1 MNFRLN
7 NYAVFAT
14 LMVVLSLISGPSL
27 QAISTLSG
35 FVRDSN
41 GAPVVGADLDFI
53 DIVTGAK
60 LITPSD
66 NTDINGFYSV
76 TLLNSTFYNVTF
88 APPPGSNL
96 MGRRFNNFDLTVN
109 RSLDI
114 VLSTGKVIQGTI
126 RDSLGNP
133 VGDVDF
139 DGDNFTLGRIFTPD
153 DNSDFFFGRYWA
165 VVPPGTYRLRY
176 DPPPGS
182 FLRGFQINSVDIVND
197 TVINIILQ
205 NGNILSGQVSDI
217 SGNGISGV
225 DIDLRDIDSGEKV
238 FISKNTTDSLGQ
250 YRVVLPSGLFN
261 LRFAPSSGSRF
272 IGVNIDSFAIFS
284 DIMINQTLQQ
294 GVLLTTLVTDSL
306 GAPIVKADIDV
317 KLQSTGAKLFTP
329 NDKTDITGS
338 ATVAIPTGIYTV
350 QVDPPLGSLFDQVI
364 VNNVIIDGDT
374 TMFFV
379 LPELP
384 RVTLSCRVENIAGVG
399 IADIDIDLVRVS
411 TGTKLFLTGNK
422 TDLTGAF
429 VTAAPVGVHNV
440 LISPPAGSRFVAKTI
455 NSVLVNV
462 DTVWSPIVLDSGIQ
476 VTIFVNDV
484 FGAPIDGGD
493 IDMIDELT
501 FSKAFTPHDNINS
514 QGVAMVTVSAGRYT
528 VTAAPLAGSSFREAS
543 IVGVNISAD
552 TTLTI
557 VLPLVRSPEAGQNF
571 VLEQN
576 YPNPFNSSSIIRY
589 TLLSASNVSVTI
601 YNILGQEVTVLL
613 DGFQAAGQDIEL
625 MWNGADQRG
634 NHVAA
639 GVYFYRLR
647 TPTGSQTKKMTIV
660 R

>member
-7 NYAVFAT
+7 SYGVFVT
-14 LMVVLSLISGPSL
+14 LMIVFSLISGSSV

-53 DIVTGAK
+53 DVVTGVK

-96 MGRRFNNFDLTVN
+96 MGRRFDNFDLTIS

-139 DGDNFTLGRIFTPD
+139 DGDNSLLGRIFTPD
-153 DNSDFFFGRYWA
+153 DNSDLFSGRYWV

-176 DPPPGS
+176 DPPPGG
-182 FLRGFQINSVDIVND
+182 FLRGFQIDSLDIVND
-197 TVINIILQ
+197 TVIDIILQ
-205 NGNILSGQVSDI
+205 DGNILSGQVSDI
-217 SGNGISGV
+217 SGNGISGL
-225 DIDLRDIDSGEKV
+225 DIDLRDMVSGAKV
-238 FISKNTTDSLGQ
+238 FVSKNTTDSLGL

-261 LRFAPSSGSRF
+261 LRFSPSSGSRF
-272 IGVNIDSFAIFS
+272 IGVSIDSFTIFS
-284 DIMINQTLQQ
+284 DIVINQTLQQ

-317 KLQSTGAKLFTP
+317 KLKSTGAKLFTP
-329 NDKTDITGS
+329 NDKTNINGN
-338 ATVAIPTGIYTV
+338 ATVAIPIGIYTV
-350 QVDPPLGSLFDQVI
+350 QVDPPIGSLFDQVI
-364 VNNVIIDGDT
+364 VSPVTITNDT
-374 TMFFV
+374 TLSFV

-384 RVTLSCRVENIAGVG
+384 RISLSGRVENIVGVG
-399 IADIDIDLVRVS
+399 IPDIDIDLVRVS
-411 TGTKLFLTGNK
+411 TGSKLFLIGNRTDSTGS
-422 TDLTGAF
+422 F
-429 VTAAPVGVHNV
+429 VTAAPVGVHDV
-440 LISPPAGSRFVAKTI
+440 LISPPAGSRFVAKKI
-455 NSVLVNV
+455 DAVSVNV
-462 DTVWSPIVLDSGIQ
+462 DTVWSPIVLDSGIR
-476 VTIFVNDV
+476 VTVLVNDL

-501 FSKAFTPHDNINS
+501 LSKALTPHDNINS
-514 QGVAMVTVSAGRYT
+514 QGVAGVTVAAGRYT
-528 VTAAPLAGSSFREAS
+528 VTATPLVGSSFREAS

-557 VLPLVRSPEAGQNF
+557 VLPLVRSPESGQNF

-576 YPNPFNSSSIIRY
+576 YPNPFSNSSTIRY
-589 TLLSASNVSVTI
+589 TLLSASDVSVTI
-601 YNILGQEVTVLL
+601 YNILGQEVTVLR
-613 DGFQAAGQDIEL
+613 DRFQAAGQDIEV
-625 MWNGADQRG
+625 MWDGANNRG